1 MANGEEER
9 RPHFILQ
16 ELATPQRF
24 TSPKSGGDTA
34 DVPTRDRATHS
45 ATLRAQLLA
54 VQQDAVPEI
63 GLQIEFR
70 GFEGIEF
77 ATESLARDRSGIE
90 LMNVREDDASVLA
103 TVYVPDGKLVHFE
116 KLIADYLAER
126 RDRNNR
132 PLDHR
137 KLIDA
142 IREIR
147 IATVRALWTDAAEQF
162 PAASTDVIAW
172 EVWLPV
178 RESREQVLAEFKQ
191 LSNGVGWQV
200 SERTLEFPER
210 SVVVCTGTAQQLEQ
224 SAHLLATIAELR
236 RAKETAAFFD
246 ELPLIEQQQ
255 WTDELLARLTPS
267 PQDSPYVCLLDTG
280 VNRGHPLLSNSLAE
294 VDMHTVEPAWGAAD
308 SHGHGTELAGIALF
322 GDLAGSLSAEGP
334 VYLSARL
341 ESVKV
346 LREPGG
352 NQDEP
357 YGAIT
362 QEAVARAE
370 ITAPLRSRVF
380 NFAVT
385 ATDTRDRGRPSSWS
399 STIDALA
406 SDWAGDG
413 SHPRLFVVSAGNCR
427 DPNAWLTH
435 PAHLETEGIH
445 DPAQSWNA
453 LTVGAYTDKVQI
465 TDEGMER
472 YQPIA
477 LAGSLSPYTST
488 SFTWPQ
494 KGPPW
499 KPDVVVEG
507 GNVARDGDFASQAA
521 SLSLLTTNHAIQER
535 LFTTTHA
542 TSAATALVSRMV
554 TQISGVYPALWP
566 ETVRALIVH
575 SARWTPQIEIEFSAG
590 SSPTARRIKLLRHC
604 GYGVPS
610 LERALW
616 SAGDSLTLIAQDSVQ
631 PFHKTNKG
639 VKTRDMHLHALP
651 WPSDALLQLGDLNVS
666 LRVTLSYFIEPNPG
680 ARGAGS
686 KYSYQS
692 HALRF
697 EVRRPGESTKQFL
710 SRINRL
716 ARDEEEGTS
725 NAMPDPQWVIGD
737 QLRRRGSLH
746 SDVWNGSAAEL
757 ADRSYIAVYP
767 AAGWWRRR
775 TKLQRYDRR
784 ARYALIVSIEAP
796 ESPVDLYA
804 LVAAMIAAEVP
815 T

>member
-24 TSPKSGGDTA
+24 TSPKSGGGTA

-45 ATLRAQLLA
+45 ATLRAQLIA
-54 VQQDAVPEI
+54 VQQDAAPEI

-70 GFEGIEF
+70 SFEGVNL
-77 ATESLARDRSGIE
+77 ATESLARDQSGIE

-147 IATVRALWTDAAEQF
+147 IATISALWTDAADQF

-178 RESREQVLAEFKQ
+178 RGSREQVLAEFKR
-191 LSNGVGWQV
+191 LATGVGWQV

-224 SAHLLATIAELR
+224 SARLLATIAELR

-246 ELPLIEQQQ
+246 EFPLLEQQQ
-255 WTDELLARLTPS
+255 WTGELLARLTPS

-280 VNRGHPLLSNSLAE
+280 VNRGHPLLSDSLSE
-294 VDMHTVEPAWGAAD
+294 VDMHAVEPAWGAAD
-308 SHGHGTELAGIALF
+308 THGHGTELAGIALF
-322 GDLAGSLSAEGP
+322 GDLAGPLSAEGP
-334 VYLSARL
+334 VHLAARL

-346 LREPGG
+346 LREPGD

-357 YGAIT
+357 YGALT

-380 NFAVT
+380 NLAVT

-435 PAHLETEGIH
+435 PVHLETESVH

-465 TDEGMER
+465 TDEGMEH

-507 GNVARDGDFASQAA
+507 GNAARDGDFASQTA
-521 SLSLLTTNHAIQER
+521 SLSLLTTHYDLQER
-535 LFTTTHA
+535 LFTTTQA
-542 TSAATALVSRMV
+542 TSAATALVARMAA
-554 TQISGVYPALWP
+554 QISAEYPALWP
-566 ETVRALIVH
+566 ETVRAIIVH
-575 SARWTPQIEIEFSAG
+575 SARP
-590 SSPTARRIKLLRHC
+590 P
-604 GYGVPS
+604 VP
-610 LERALW
+610 
-616 SAGDSLTLIAQDSVQ
+616 
-631 PFHKTNKG
+631 
-639 VKTRDMHLHALP
+639 M
-651 WPSDALLQLGDLNVS
+651 
-666 LRVTLSYFIEPNPG
+666 
-680 ARGAGS
+680 
-686 KYSYQS
+686 
-692 HALRF
+692 
-697 EVRRPGESTKQFL
+697 
-710 SRINRL
+710 
-716 ARDEEEGTS
+716 
-725 NAMPDPQWVIGD
+725 
-737 QLRRRGSLH
+737 
-746 SDVWNGSAAEL
+746 
-757 ADRSYIAVYP
+757 
-767 AAGWWRRR
+767 
-775 TKLQRYDRR
+775 
-784 ARYALIVSIEAP
+784 
-796 ESPVDLYA
+796 
-804 LVAAMIAAEVP
+804 
-815 T
+815 